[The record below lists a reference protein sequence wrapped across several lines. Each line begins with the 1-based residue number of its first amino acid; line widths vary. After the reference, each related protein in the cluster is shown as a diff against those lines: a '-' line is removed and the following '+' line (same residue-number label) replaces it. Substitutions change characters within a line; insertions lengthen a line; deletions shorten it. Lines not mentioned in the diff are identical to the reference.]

1 MADLQNITPVYYDSE
16 TKTHKPMGEGQVVD
30 PKLIALS
37 ADDANILETHDDG
50 LYVPAPA
57 APEPVTA
64 QDLLSADK
72 PNYLRLGNDGKLKV
86 DGNDVLSNGGSNL
99 LTINPVDN
107 KIQLDEDTLRSSL
120 HIVSGDKGNV
130 IVEGSDKGA
139 YLSLDDLLA
148 DSGILYKD
156 QQGKLNAGLSLGY
169 NNLTGKLSLY
179 GNEGNNELSSVVV
192 VAQGSMLIGAEFTHG
207 MPSKEGEDERTGD
220 YHVSLSASY
229 NGAYDGGAGLLFKG
243 LHKGTKNDTPL
254 DFTYQLFNPSHDD
267 QWPHTWEA
275 FFNGEAQ
282 SGAVENEQGQFT
294 ATFADQ
300 SKLEITDFNQTDLK
314 ITGKATF
321 TPGIGIK
328 KGYFLHM
335 IFRLAS
341 GVITDTYLDFTD
353 IVAFYAGCGINIVED
368 YNSGKKTISVV
379 TSDDGGVQCDTGK
392 LSLKL
397 NAECGLQTDENGLA
411 LKVPEADSGLIID
424 DTGLHVDL
432 DWMQANALTEENI
445 KAGDGITVS
454 FEESREEGSAT
465 VSAKLKATNP
475 GLDVNADG
483 LSVLLSESGG
493 LTATVYGLAVNLRG
507 DGALS
512 RNERGLGVKTKPAGG
527 LDISGD
533 GIGINEEWLKQHA
546 ITEDTVKAGN
556 GIDVQVT
563 EDGSATVSAKV
574 QESGGLEATAGGLA
588 VKPAT
593 NGGLESTENGL
604 GVKTDTN
611 GGLESTE
618 EGLKVKTNTD
628 GGLQSTEAGL
638 GIDEGWLKEHAI
650 TEDTIKAGNGIEV
663 TVDEAGGSAKV
674 SAKVQEN
681 GGLEVTEAG
690 LAVKE
695 AANSGLESTSD
706 GLAVKKKE
714 DGGLTSGADGLGI
727 DDGWLKKHA
736 ITDQTIVAG
745 NGIAVEVTE
754 GGSATISAKPKA
766 NGGITVDDQGI
777 SVQTKTD
784 GGITVGND
792 GLSIHVKEGDSLAVG
807 SDGLYVTVAETAEPA
822 PKDTDV
828 ITYGWLKEHLKDV
841 LKDMLDTPGALS
853 ITDEGKLKVVVVS
866 ANEGNLLGRG
876 SDYGAYMN
884 GDLNEGPDSDQVRN
898 GNG

>member
-37 ADDANILETHDDG
+37 ADDANILKTHDDG

-107 KIQLDEDTLRSSL
+107 KIQLDEDTLRGSL

-207 MPSKEGEDERTGD
+207 MPSADGEEQRTGD

-229 NGAYDGGAGLLFKG
+229 KGVYDGGVGLVFRGSKKSQQSQL
-243 LHKGTKNDTPL
+243 L
-254 DFTYQLFNPSHDD
+254 DFTYQLFDPSHDD
-267 QWPHTWEA
+267 KWPTDWEA
-275 FFNGEAQ
+275 FFDGEAK
-282 SGAVENEQGQFT
+282 T
-294 ATFADQ
+294 ATVVNEDGTLSITFTDQ
-300 SKLEITDFNQTDLK
+300 SKLDINSFKQTDLV

-353 IVAFYAGCGINIVED
+353 IVAFYAGCGISLVED
-368 YNSGKKTISVV
+368 PESGRKTISVEV
-379 TSDDGGVQCDTGK
+379 SDGGGVQCDAGK

-397 NAECGLQTDENGLA
+397 KIAGGLQSDTDGVSVKLKEDGGLTA
-411 LKVPEADSGLIID
+411 TPEDEGLGIDPEWLKK
-424 DTGLHVDL
+424 
-432 DWMQANALTEENI
+432 NALTNENI
-445 KAGDGITVS
+445 KAGNGIDVQVS
-454 FEESREEGSAT
+454 EGTAT
-465 VSAKLKATNP
+465 VSAKLNDLNSGLQATE
-475 GLDVNADG
+475 DG

-493 LTATVYGLAVNLRG
+493 LTATTFGLAVNLRG

-512 RNERGLGVKTKPAGG
+512 RNERGLGVKTKPDGG
-527 LDISGD
+527 
-533 GIGINEEWLKQHA
+533 
-546 ITEDTVKAGN
+546 
-556 GIDVQVT
+556 VT
-563 EDGSATVSAKV
+563 AD
-574 QESGGLEATAGGLA
+574 SGGLSVDPEW
-588 VKPAT
+588 VKK
-593 NGGLESTENGL
+593 S
-604 GVKTDTN
+604 
-611 GGLESTE
+611 
-618 EGLKVKTNTD
+618 
-628 GGLQSTEAGL
+628 
-638 GIDEGWLKEHAI
+638 AI
-650 TEDTIKAGNGIEV
+650 TSDTITAGNGIEV

-674 SAKVQEN
+674 SAKVQDA
-681 GGLEVTEAG
+681 GGLEATEDG

-695 AANSGLESTSD
+695 KADGGLESTSD

-714 DGGLTSGADGLGI
+714 GGGLTSSAEGLGI
-727 DDGWLKKHA
+727 DEGWLKKHA
-736 ITDQTIVAG
+736 ITSDTIKAG
-745 NGIAVEVTE
+745 NGIDVQVTE
-754 GGSATISAKPKA
+754 AGSATISAKPKA
-766 NGGITVDDQGI
+766 NGGITVDTGGI

-784 GGITVGND
+784 GGITVDNN

-807 SDGLYVTVAETAEPA
+807 SNGLYVTVAATAEPA

-828 ITYGWLKEHLKDV
+828 ITYGWLKNNFPKFFQTLIAENSALTVSDAGKIDV
-841 LKDMLDTPGALS
+841 T
-853 ITDEGKLKVVVVS
+853 VVS
-866 ANEGNLLGRG
+866 TDTDNLLGHG
-876 SDYGAYMN
+876 SDHGAYMN

-898 GNG
+898 ASKG

>member
-37 ADDANILETHDDG
+37 ADDANILKTHDDG

-64 QDLLSADK
+64 QSLLSSDT
-72 PNYLRLGNDGKLKV
+72 PNYLALGKDGKLKL

-179 GNEGNNELSSVVV
+179 GNEGDNELSSVVV

-254 DFTYQLFNPSHDD
+254 EFTYQLFDPSHDD

-445 KAGDGITVS
+445 KAGDGIAVS
-454 FEESREEGSAT
+454 VEEGSAT

-475 GLDVNADG
+475 GLDASADG

-493 LTATVYGLAVNLRG
+493 LTSTAFGLAVNLRG

-512 RNERGLGVKTKPAGG
+512 RSESGLGVKTKPEGG
-527 LDISGD
+527 VIADGNGLSVNPDWVKKTAITGETITAGD
-533 GIGINEEWLKQHA
+533 GIDVVVEE
-546 ITEDTVKAGN
+546 
-556 GIDVQVT
+556 
-563 EDGSATVSAKV
+563 GSATVSAKV
-574 QESGGLEATAGGLA
+574 QDAGGLEAT
-588 VKPAT
+588 
-593 NGGLESTENGL
+593 
-604 GVKTDTN
+604 
-611 GGLESTE
+611 E
-618 EGLKVKTNTD
+618 E
-628 GGLQSTEAGL
+628 
-638 GIDEGWLKEHAI
+638 
-650 TEDTIKAGNGIEV
+650 
-663 TVDEAGGSAKV
+663 
-674 SAKVQEN
+674 
-681 GGLEVTEAG
+681 G

-695 AANSGLESTSD
+695 ATNGGLESTSD
-706 GLAVKKKE
+706 GLAVKKKTDGGLE
-714 DGGLTSGADGLGI
+714 STAEGLAVKKKDNGGLTSSAEGLSI
-727 DDGWLKKHA
+727 DEDWLKKHA
-736 ITDQTIVAG
+736 ITQDTIKAG
-745 NGIAVEVTE
+745 NGITVAVSEE
-754 GGSATISAKPKA
+754 AGEATISAKPKE
-766 NGGITVDDQGI
+766 NGGIAVDIDGI

-807 SDGLYVTVAETAEPA
+807 SDGLYVTVAEAAELE

-828 ITYGWLKEHLKDV
+828 ITYGWLKENFPKFFKTLIAENSALTVSEDGKIDV
-841 LKDMLDTPGALS
+841 T
-853 ITDEGKLKVVVVS
+853 VVS
-866 ANEGNLLGRG
+866 TDTDNLLGHG
-876 SDYGAYMN
+876 SDHGAYMN

-898 GNG
+898 ASKG